1 MAKFVLAGRTF
12 DLKKEDIFNAVKGVE
27 PLTVHDFTVN
37 LNGKKYPIKHAL
49 SLVTL
54 LSTAKFST
62 SEAHGILRKLGFNI
76 ENVFDE
82 DRKRKERT
90 QANMRVVT
98 KWVG

>member
-1 MAKFVLAGRTF
+1 MAKFILAGRTF
-12 DLKKEDIFNAVKGVE
+12 DLKKEDILNAVRAVE
-27 PLTVHDFTVN
+27 PLPVHDFTVN

-49 SLVTL
+49 SLATQ

-62 SEAHGILRKLGFNI
+62 SEANGILRKLGFNI

-82 DRKRKERT
+82 DRKRKERI
-90 QANMRVVT
+90 QSSMRVVT